1 MEEFD
6 GRHIYECY
14 YPQFFQAFQENNNA
28 YCGNQIFL
36 YIQAGRSMPM
46 ACTYAALNET
56 FLGQGF
62 PLSWHPIT
70 RNDFGEVTF

>member
-1 MEEFD
+1 MEVFD
-6 GRHIYECY
+6 GRDIHEGY
-14 YPQFFQAFQENNNA
+14 YPHHFKLSKINNNA

-46 ACTYAALNET
+46 ACIYAALNET
-56 FLGQGF
+56 FMGQGF
-62 PLSWHPIT
+62 PLSRHPIT